1 MTADMSQADQIHQ
14 AVNPEPMPDATP
26 GATPG
31 ATPAATPADAQP
43 AQTLAAMER
52 QYEAEIAAIEDDLLG
67 EIERTRRSAA
77 ERERALV
84 AERDAYRAQL
94 AFATDTKAWRA
105 SLTYWRARERGLPGA
120 FWLAGQLATY
130 LARVGYHLGVPYP
143 LRRDLWYRR
152 HTGMSYRGYFR
163 MLGAADASARAEAA
177 ASSQGEPASVRK
189 AVGPDVLY
197 FPAHAW
203 EATSAAERRVALAL
217 VETGHRCRWVNP
229 QLAAGS
235 APEVMARSVGAGDI
249 EELTL
254 PGYGGDVATQPGA
267 FRRSALRRALTA
279 LTSFCYERDL
289 REVVCVV
296 RHPGWAPLVDALRL
310 RYGWKVVYDLTGDT
324 QEDDARIERV
334 RASGDLALT
343 DAPAECERLQARG
356 LRVALILADG
366 AGEHAV
372 SALDAAVRSMYGQV
386 TIIIVTYRN
395 LDKTRLTLKSILEKT
410 RYPNYDVLLVDNGGQ
425 PDILAYTREMTER
438 FPGVVRSIV
447 NAENLGFAGGNNVG
461 LRASKESDI
470 IVLLNDDVL
479 VTPGWLGGLV
489 RYLADPRI
497 GMVGPVTNSCGNE
510 ARITVDYSDTSEVD
524 AFARRYT
531 REHEGASFDIPMLA
545 MYCVAMRQQ
554 VAAQIGELDERF
566 RVGMFED
573 DDYAMRLHD
582 AGYRLVCAE
591 DIYAHHFGSSS
602 FGKLSEEQQSSL
614 FEANRALFE
623 QKWRTTWRPHKY
635 REG

>member
-1 MTADMSQADQIHQ
+1 MTANMSQANQLHQ
-14 AVNPEPMPDATP
+14 AEQQNEA
-26 GATPG
+26 
-31 ATPAATPADAQP
+31 PADTQP
-43 AQTLAAMER
+43 AQALAALER

-67 EIERTRRSAA
+67 EIERTRQAAA
-77 ERERALV
+77 ERERALI
-84 AERDAYRAQL
+84 AERDDARAQL
-94 AFATDTKAWRA
+94 AFATDTKAWRT

-120 FWLAGQLATY
+120 FWLAGQLAAY

-152 HTGMSYRGYFR
+152 HTGKSYRRYFR
-163 MLGAADASARAEAA
+163 MLGAAEASARAEAA
-177 ASSQGEPASVRK
+177 ASPLGDPATVRK

-197 FPAHAW
+197 FPTLAW
-203 EATSAAERRVALAL
+203 DATPASERRVALSLA
-217 VETGHRCRWVNP
+217 ETGRRCLWVNP
-229 QLAAGS
+229 RLAVRS
-235 APEVMARSVGAGDI
+235 APDAMARPVGDGEI

-254 PGYGGDVATQPGA
+254 PGYGGDVATQRV
-267 FRRSALRRALTA
+267 FRRSALRRALAA
-279 LTSFCYERDL
+279 LTSSCYERDL

-296 RHPGWAPLVDALRL
+296 RHHGWAPLVDELRR
-310 RYGWKVVYDLTGDT
+310 RYGWKVVYDLTGDAH
-324 QEDDARIERV
+324 EDDALIGRMP
-334 RASGDLALT
+334 ASGDLALT
-343 DAPAECERLQARG
+343 DAPTQRERLQAQG
-356 LRVALILADG
+356 LRAALIPADG
-366 AGEHAV
+366 AGEHAA
-372 SALDAAVRSMYGQV
+372 SALDAALRSLYGHV

-395 LDKTRLTLKSILEKT
+395 LDKTRLTLKSVLEKT

-461 LRASKESDI
+461 LRAAKDSDI

-479 VTPGWLGGLV
+479 VTPGWLGGLA
-489 RYLADPRI
+489 RYLADKRV

-510 ARITVDYSDTSEVD
+510 ARITVDYSDTAEVD

-531 REHEGASFDIPMLA
+531 REHEGVSFDIPMLA
-545 MYCVAMRQQ
+545 MYCVAMRQE
-554 VAAQIGELDERF
+554 VVTEIGELDERF
-566 RVGMFED
+566 RLGMFED
-573 DDYAMRLHD
+573 DDYAVRVHS

-591 DIYAHHFGSSS
+591 DVYAHHFGSSS
-602 FGKLSEEQQSSL
+602 FGKLSEEQQTSL

-623 QKWRTTWRPHKY
+623 QKWKTTWRPHKY